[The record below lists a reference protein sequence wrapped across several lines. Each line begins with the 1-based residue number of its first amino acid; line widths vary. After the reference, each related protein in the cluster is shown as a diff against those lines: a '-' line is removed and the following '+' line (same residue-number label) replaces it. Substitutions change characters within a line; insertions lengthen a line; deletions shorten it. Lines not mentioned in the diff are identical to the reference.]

1 MLDIDKDPTINQIVF
16 RNVTITYTYLLLP
29 NVSKC
34 NGLYNTRRVGSSSS
48 SSFQNGFVTVY
59 FLLSAPKS
67 DREMEAVLAEQKSY
81 HDLIVTDMEE
91 SYENLVYKVKPN
103 QNHFVAVAE
112 EQSISERLAGRSLRT
127 WVIGESESTWRGGE
141 CVEFDTRPSK
151 SVGHAL
157 SGAPKSTVYPGN
169 VHLQVSAMMSF
180 FLKYCKKADFLMK
193 VDDDVAIHLNRMI
206 THWKKTRHNDND
218 IYCRLWSG
226 LPPIRDPYSKWYR
239 GFELVLPDFVIL
251 SFRYIPYEI
260 WPKKV
265 YPSYCDGP
273 IYLIG
278 RSAIQSIFG
287 IALHCY
293 DPFPLEDVFFTGI
306 LASAIGILRID
317 WQFKI
322 QSVDER
328 TWERRIYCDRLHNP
342 VTFAISSFKTATSLK
357 SAFRELESFT
367 CYNCSVDSF
376 VDNRCRENK
385 T

>member
-1 MLDIDKDPTINQIVF
+1 MRAPHSDGTLRSVTELLVIASLLYGYILLKLSFCSEMLDIDKDPTINQIVF

-34 NGLYNTRRVGSSSS
+34 NGLMNEIVAVVLSTPEHVMIRQAIRKSWASPSKS
-48 SSFQNGFVTVY
+48 ESIANGFVTVY

-91 SYENLVYKVKPN
+91 SYENLVYK
-103 QNHFVAVAE
+103 
-112 EQSISERLAGRSLRT
+112 
-127 WVIGESESTWRGGE
+127 
-141 CVEFDTRPSK
+141 
-151 SVGHAL
+151 
-157 SGAPKSTVYPGN
+157 
-169 VHLQVSAMMSF
+169 VSAMMSF

-226 LPPIRDPYSKWYR
+226 LPPIRDPYSKW
-239 GFELVLPDFVIL
+239 
-251 SFRYIPYEI
+251 YIPYEI

-322 QSVDER
+322 QSVDE
-328 TWERRIYCDRLHNP
+328 
-342 VTFAISSFKTATSLK
+342 
-357 SAFRELESFT
+357 
-367 CYNCSVDSF
+367 
-376 VDNRCRENK
+376 
-385 T
+385 